1 MRVFA
6 HADGKL
12 SAATQAPVLWKASK
26 PWYIS
31 CRRNNEAIKLNW
43 RTTAISSK
51 IMKMSSDAL
60 NYRAMS
66 TQSNASPDANDVAA
80 AQSTSPDHGRPLT
93 AHRDGDVVL
102 RDGSTVRIRVMRP
115 ADEPSLLALLQSLS
129 EESRW
134 LRFYSS
140 VSGSALAIEAH
151 REANLD
157 HTFGLLAFSGAEERV
172 VGHAFYAVVDDHCAE
187 VAFTIANDF
196 QGRGLGTMLL
206 GQLAE
211 IAAANGI
218 QVFEAEVVAANH
230 TMLHVFRASGFPIEV
245 SATAGQLHVTFPTSF
260 SEQAIKRFEERE
272 TIAAV
277 NALKLF
283 FNPRA
288 VAVVGASRQRGTIGG
303 EIFHNLLSYGF
314 NGPVYPVNLTTEV
327 VQSVPAYPSIE
338 AIAGPVDL
346 AIIIVPAVRVA
357 EVAAACG
364 RKGVKA
370 LVVISAGF
378 SETGSDG
385 QERQAE
391 LVQVCR
397 AAGIRLIGPNCMG
410 IVNTDPAVLLDATF
424 APGIP
429 PPGRVGFSSQSGAL
443 GLAIIEYANALGL
456 GISTFVSV
464 GNKADISGNDLL
476 RYWESDDGTDVILL
490 YLESFGNPKKFSQIA
505 RRVGR
510 KKPIV
515 VVKSGRSAAG
525 ARATSSHTGALI
537 AASDVTVDALFRQA
551 GVIRTDTLAELFDV
565 ASLLAN
571 QPLPRGYRVGIITNA
586 GGPAILCADA
596 CEARGLKV
604 PILDES
610 SQAKLRSFL
619 PPGASASNPVDMIAS
634 ASADDYRKA
643 IEIVATDNN
652 VDAVIVIF
660 TPPLVTRAEDVARA
674 IVDAVMTLDRSKP
687 VMAVFLSA
695 QSTPEELRSADVNI
709 PSYAFPE
716 TAAIA
721 LARAVRYRE
730 WRERPETVA
739 TKYEDLRRDEAAAVV
754 AAALGRGG
762 GWLTPEETAK
772 LCSCYGLPL
781 VEQRIVASAQGAA
794 SAADEMGGELA
805 LKAVAPG
812 LVHKTEAGAVRLHLR
827 GAEQVRMAACE
838 MSEQLERQGQPA
850 TGFVVQRMAQKG
862 VEMLIGVVH
871 DPQFG
876 PVVACGAGGVQVEL
890 LRDVSVRLTPLSK
903 EDASEMIRT
912 LKTYPL
918 LTGFRGA
925 PVCDVAALEEGLQR
939 VSSMVEDIPE
949 IAELDLNPFV
959 VHERGAVILDAR
971 IRVTGVAPR
980 PLLGVR

>member
-1 MRVFA
+1 M
-6 HADGKL
+6 
-12 SAATQAPVLWKASK
+12 T
-26 PWYIS
+26 
-31 CRRNNEAIKLNW
+31 
-43 RTTAISSK
+43 
-51 IMKMSSDAL
+51 
-60 NYRAMS
+60 
-66 TQSNASPDANDVAA
+66 VA
-80 AQSTSPDHGRPLT
+80 

-102 RDGSTVRIRVMRP
+102 RDGSTVRVRVMRP
-115 ADEPSLLALLQSLS
+115 ADEPGLLALLQSLS

-140 VSGSALAIEAH
+140 ASGSALATEAR
-151 REANLD
+151 REATLD
-157 HTFGLLAFSGAEERV
+157 QTFGLLALSGAEERV
-172 VGHAFYAVVDDHCAE
+172 VGHAFYVVVDEHRAE

-211 IAAANGI
+211 VAAANGI
-218 QVFEAEVVAANH
+218 QTFEAEVVAANH
-230 TMLHVFRASGFPIEV
+230 KMLHVFRASGFPIEV
-245 SATAGQLHVTFPTSF
+245 NATAGQLHVTFPTSF
-260 SEQAIKRFEERE
+260 SQDAIKRFEQRE
-272 TIAAV
+272 TVAAV

-288 VAVVGASRQRGTIGG
+288 VAVIGASRQRGTIGG

-314 NGPVYPVNLTTEV
+314 NGPVYPVNPTAEV
-327 VQSVPAYPSIE
+327 VQSVPAYRSVE
-338 AIAGPVDL
+338 AIPGPVDL
-346 AIIIVPAVRVA
+346 AIIVVPAKRVVEVVA
-357 EVAAACG
+357 ECG

-378 SETGSDG
+378 SETGGAG
-385 QERQAE
+385 QEGQAE
-391 LVQVCR
+391 LLRVCR
-397 AAGIRLIGPNCMG
+397 ASGMRLIGPNCMG
-410 IVNTDPAVLLDATF
+410 IANTDPEVLLDATF
-424 APGIP
+424 APGVP
-429 PPGRVGFSSQSGAL
+429 PQGRVGFSSQSGAL
-443 GLAIIEYANALGL
+443 GLAIIEYANSLGL

-537 AASDVTVDALFRQA
+537 AASDVTVDALFRQS

-571 QPLPRGYRVGIITNA
+571 QPLPRGHRVGIITNA

-596 CEARGLKV
+596 CEARGLEV
-604 PILDES
+604 PVLSQE
-610 SQAKLRSFL
+610 SQAKLRTFL
-619 PPGASASNPVDMIAS
+619 LPSASATNPVDMIAS
-634 ASADDYRKA
+634 ASADDYRNA
-643 IEIVATDNN
+643 IEIVAADKN
-652 VDAVIVIF
+652 VDALIVIF

-674 IVDAVMTLDRSKP
+674 IVAAVNTFDGSKP

-695 QSTPEELRSADVNI
+695 EGTPEELRSADFNI

-721 LARAVRYRE
+721 LARAARYRE

-739 TKYEDLRRDEAAAVV
+739 PEFGDLQKDEAAAVV
-754 AAALGRGG
+754 ADALGRGA
-762 GWLTPEETAK
+762 GWLTAEETAK

-781 VEQRIVASAQGAA
+781 VEQRIAHGLEEAVVAA
-794 SAADEMGGELA
+794 EELGGKVA
-805 LKAVAPG
+805 LKAIAPG
-812 LVHKTEAGAVRLHLR
+812 VIHKTEAGAVRLHLQ
-827 GAEQVRMAACE
+827 GAEQVRQAAIEMAKR
-838 MSEQLERQGQPA
+838 LEALGQSP
-850 TGFVVQRMAQKG
+850 TGFVVQRMAQSG
-862 VEMLIGVVH
+862 VEMLVGVVH

-876 PVVACGAGGVQVEL
+876 PVIACGAGGVQVEL
-890 LRDVSVRLTPLSK
+890 LRDVSIRLTPLST
-903 EDASEMIRT
+903 EDATEMIRS

-925 PVCDVAALEEGLQR
+925 PACDVAALEEGLLR
-939 VSSMVEDIPE
+939 LSTMVDDLPQ
-949 IAELDLNPFV
+949 IAELDLNPFM
-959 VHERGAVILDAR
+959 VHQQGATILDAR
-971 IRVTGVAPR
+971 IRVAAVEPR
-980 PLLGVR
+980 PLLGVRG